1 MLVVARTLL
10 RAASSA
16 SAEGAGGSRRA
27 GASSEGVGAPS
38 RRAAE
43 RGADPRREKATV
55 RGEDERTRTSHPRAR
70 ETPGWAPRRARVE
83 ATPRAS
89 ASADPLE
96 RRVMPRVVT
105 APRVLARK
113 PPGRAQARY
122 FMLLRTMKDLFG
134 ANHETV
140 ARIASGPSSHAP
152 TRRPR
157 SRARMMA
164 KVFALTAALALRRGA
179 RRARARAASAAANP
193 PVAPVV
199 RPPLPASARAIS
211 FPGPATRH
219 PIDRASPRP

>member
-1 MLVVARTLL
+1 MAKTALRKYHPKMYDATRRVVVVVVPPGDAFVPVVEEEEEEEEGSLLVVARTLL

-16 SAEGAGGSRRA
+16 SAGGAGGSRRA
-27 GASSEGVGAPS
+27 GASSEGVGAPPS

-55 RGEDERTRTSHPRAR
+55 RGEDERTRTSPPRAR

-113 PPGRAQARY
+113 PPGRAQGGTLY
-122 FMLLRTMKDLFG
+122 
-134 ANHETV
+134 
-140 ARIASGPSSHAP
+140 
-152 TRRPR
+152 
-157 SRARMMA
+157 
-164 KVFALTAALALRRGA
+164 
-179 RRARARAASAAANP
+179 AASNIDE
-193 PVAPVV
+193 
-199 RPPLPASARAIS
+199 RS
-211 FPGPATRH
+211 FR
-219 PIDRASPRP
+219 RE